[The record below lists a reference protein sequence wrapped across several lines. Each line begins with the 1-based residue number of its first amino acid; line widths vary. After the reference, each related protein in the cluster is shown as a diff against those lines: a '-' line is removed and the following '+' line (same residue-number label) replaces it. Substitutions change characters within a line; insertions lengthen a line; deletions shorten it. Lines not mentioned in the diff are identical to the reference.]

1 MLLRAGML
9 VTCAQ
14 NAEHGDCATTQMCV
28 QFVVAIVGCGD
39 RGERVH
45 GKVTQGYGHRVCNRG
60 DVVCDTRHTH
70 KT

>member
-39 RGERVH
+39 RGEHVH
-45 GKVTQGYGHRVCNRG
+45 GKVTQG
-60 DVVCDTRHTH
+60 
-70 KT
+70 